1 MFDIGWQEIL
11 VIGVV
16 ALIVI
21 GPKDMPTAIRAVSR
35 WASKAR
41 ALAREFQQ
49 GIDEVV
55 REAELHEVKKQI
67 DQIESID
74 AQNAIA
80 KTVDPTGEL
89 AKNLDLG
96 GVETSLQESAR
107 ALTREPAA
115 SPAPA
120 APAASESSR
129 QISESGGDSTVA
141 APPPAKPM
149 TNPGG
154 TG

>member
-1 MFDIGWQEIL
+1 M
-11 VIGVV
+11 
-16 ALIVI
+16 
-21 GPKDMPTAIRAVSR
+21 
-35 WASKAR
+35 
-41 ALAREFQQ
+41 
-49 GIDEVV
+49 

-115 SPAPA
+115 SPALA
-120 APAASESSR
+120 APAEP
-129 QISESGGDSTVA
+129 A
-141 APPPAKPM
+141 ALPPAKPM